1 VTKRIGI
8 VGTRFTEL
16 HSGKWLSELEKII
29 NSLPPNTE
37 VFVNGAPGTDQE
49 AVRLATERGLKTT
62 VLFSGSEFDND
73 PKFFMHRNS
82 TVIESTDEVYAIWDG
97 LSPGTQH
104 AIALAK
110 RLGTPI
116 HVINVLSEDW
126 ERFS

>member
-1 VTKRIGI
+1 MSKRIGI

-16 HSGKWLSELEKII
+16 HSARWLYELEKVI
-29 NSLPPNTE
+29 NSLPSDAE
-37 VFVNGAPGTDQE
+37 IFVNGAPGTDQE
-49 AVRLATERGLKTT
+49 AVRLATKRGLKST
-62 VLFSGSEFDND
+62 VLFSGTEFDSN

-82 TVIESTDEVYAIWDG
+82 IVIESAEEVYAIWDG
-97 LSPGTQH
+97 VSPGTQH

-126 ERFS
+126 QRFS